1 MKLIPKVVLASMLA
15 VTLSMAATGFV
26 VLTKIQSNMLE
37 TVNRRLSGDAF
48 FAVSRVTDKQ
58 EQIRKI
64 TRAISR
70 TRKITKALHLYESR
84 GVSQILND
92 QITIYPFINYIAVV
106 ERDGSIFSAS
116 TRDASGRRIN
126 GEQLLSRRIPEEIM
140 AYSLARKEGLTV
152 SPGKDPYLS
161 LLGIDRGFSQWFTER
176 ITKKGEIIGILVVSV
191 DWETIHGKIL
201 KSIVDELVETKNPI
215 IAAVLMN
222 QERVILSGFTH
233 RKVHGNSLFD
243 QGQIFLPTDEYV
255 WKGKRIKLGV
265 QTYTT
270 AVIYNKKSAL
280 LDIQKA
286 SRHIIVAI
294 IFGGLLLGFLLYIFL
309 RKTLLSRI
317 ALLHSGTRQV
327 GEGDL
332 AHRIVDLGSDEVGEL
347 GASINNMVEKL
358 GKNTI
363 SIERLNQE
371 ISLRKD
377 VLIELGEQKYAL
389 DQHALVSATDTL
401 GIITYANSQ
410 FCEISGYTITELI
423 GANHRILNSG
433 VHDSA
438 FFDDLY
444 RTISGG
450 HVWHGEI
457 CNRSKNGEL
466 YWVGTTITPFRG
478 SDGKPKSYIAIRTD
492 ITAQKVYGQEL
503 SQAKDVA
510 ESAVKAKGEF
520 LASMSHEIRTP
531 MNGVIGMLN
540 LLSRAELQDDHQHKV
555 GVAKSS
561 AQSLLTLIND
571 ILDFSKVDAGKLDLE
586 ELDFD
591 LHSVMAEFVHSMALR
606 AEEKNIEL
614 ILDDHRAEE
623 NWVNGDPGR
632 LRQILNNIVGNAIKF
647 TDGGEILVTCE
658 TELLGQDVH
667 LIISVKDSGI
677 GIPRD
682 KLGILFDSFTQVDA
696 STTREY
702 GGSGLGLAI
711 VKKICNLMNGDVQ
724 VKSQLGN
731 GSTFTFDILL
741 SLPISLQQEEQSE
754 IVDMRNLNVLI
765 VDDNIASCNVL
776 AAQLM
781 SWGAQVEKST
791 DPFQA
796 IVICQDRCASKAV
809 FDLALID
816 MKMPGLNGVELAE
829 AFRLLPEFEKMKL
842 VMMRPFS
849 SRTSTDEILKMGFAA
864 SLPKPVVAKELHD
877 MLAVFASGG
886 EILQNVEPV
895 VTEYYLKSL
904 ARESGTAPLW
914 PANTRL
920 LLVEDN
926 PINLEVAC
934 GLIEDFG
941 LTADTAGNGREA
953 IESLKSAL
961 NECPYT
967 IVLMDCQ
974 MPEMDGYEATRNIR
988 LGHAG
993 EQNQNIPIIAM
1004 TANAMK
1010 GDREKC
1016 LSAGMDDYLPKPVD
1030 PDLLEVKLQQWL
1042 CHDGVAD
1049 ERAVAV
1055 ELKSEKDRH
1064 HTGVWDRDEAL
1075 KRVRGRDD
1083 RLYRLVVMFLTDTP
1097 GRIEKLGSVIASEDY
1112 ETAHTIGHILAGVS
1126 GNLCAFDLHNLAVE
1140 LEQTIQDGQTHV
1152 LGKHFQVIQECYD
1165 KVLPVL
1171 ENYRS
1176 KRS

>member
-1 MKLIPKVVLASMLA
+1 MKLIPKVVLVSMLA
-15 VTLSMAATGFV
+15 VSLSMAATGFV

-37 TVNRRLSGDAF
+37 TVNRRLAGDAF

-58 EQIRKI
+58 EQVRKI

-70 TRKITKALHLYESR
+70 KRKLIQALHLYESR
-84 GVSQILND
+84 GVSQILNE
-92 QITIYPFINYIAVV
+92 QISIYPFINYVAVV

-116 TRDASGRRIN
+116 TRDGQGKKIN
-126 GEQLLSRRIPEEIM
+126 GEQLLSRRIPGEIL
-140 AYSLARKEGLTV
+140 AYSIARNDGLTV

-161 LLGIDRGFSQWFTER
+161 LLGVQRGLSQWFTEK
-176 ITKKGEIIGILVVSV
+176 ITKRGDAIGILVVSV
-191 DWETIHGKIL
+191 DWESIHGEIL
-201 KSIVDELVETKNPI
+201 QSIVDELVETKNPI
-215 IAAVLMN
+215 IAAVLMD
-222 QERVILSGFTH
+222 QDGVILSGYTH
-233 RKVHGNSLFD
+233 RKLHGNALFD
-243 QGQIFLPTDEYV
+243 QGKKFQPTDEYV
-255 WKGKRIKLGV
+255 WEGKRIQLGDK
-265 QTYTT
+265 TYTT
-270 AVIYNKKSAL
+270 AVIYGKKSAL
-280 LDIQKA
+280 LDIRKS
-286 SRHIIVAI
+286 SRHIIIAI
-294 IFGGLLLGFLLYIFL
+294 VFGSILLGVLLYVFL
-309 RKTLLSRI
+309 RKILLSRI
-317 ALLHSGTRQV
+317 ALLHQGTRLIGDGNLDHTIV
-327 GEGDL
+327 G
-332 AHRIVDLGSDEVGEL
+332 LGNDEIGEL
-347 GASINNMVEKL
+347 GVSINEMVEKL

-371 ISLRKD
+371 VNLRKD
-377 VLIELGEQKYAL
+377 ALIELGEQKYAL
-389 DQHALVSATDTL
+389 DQHALVSVTDICGT
-401 GIITYANSQ
+401 ITYANSQ
-410 FCEISGYTITELI
+410 FCEISGYSITELI
-423 GANHRILNSG
+423 GSNHRILNSG
-433 VHDSA
+433 VHENT
-438 FFDDLY
+438 FFDELY
-444 RTISGG
+444 RTISSG

-457 CNRSKNGEL
+457 CNRSKSGNL
-466 YWVGTTITPFRG
+466 YWVGTTVTPFRG
-478 SDGKPKSYIAIRTD
+478 SDGKPKSYISIRTD
-492 ITAQKVYGQEL
+492 ITEQKLYGQEL
-503 SQAKDVA
+503 SEAKDAA
-510 ESAVKAKGEF
+510 ESAVRAKGEF

-540 LLSRAELQDDHQHKV
+540 LLSRADLQDDHQHKV
-555 GVAKSS
+555 SVAKSS

-586 ELDFD
+586 EIDFD
-591 LHSVMAEFVHSMALR
+591 LHSVMAEFIHSMALR
-606 AEEKNIEL
+606 TEEKNIEL
-614 ILDDHRAEE
+614 ILDDHKAEE

-647 TDGGEILVTCE
+647 TESGEILVTCE
-658 TELLGQDVH
+658 TELVDQGVQLTV
-667 LIISVKDSGI
+667 SVKDSGT

-682 KLGILFDSFTQVDA
+682 KLGMLFDSFTQVDA

-711 VKKICNLMNGDVQ
+711 VKKICKLMSGGVHVQ
-724 VKSQLGN
+724 SQLGN
-731 GSTFTFDILL
+731 GSTFTFDVLL
-741 SLPISLQQEEQSE
+741 SLSLRNDEKNET
-754 IVDMRNLNVLI
+754 VDMRDLNILI
-765 VDDNIASCNVL
+765 VDDNITNCNTL
-776 AAQLM
+776 AAQLKM
-781 SWGAQVEKST
+781 WGAQVEKLT

-796 IVICQDRCASKAV
+796 IVICQDRCASKSV

-816 MKMPGLNGVELAE
+816 MQMPGLNGVELAD
-829 AFRLLPEFEKMKL
+829 AFRLLPGFEKMKL

-849 SRTSTDEILKMGFAA
+849 SRTSNDEILEMGFVA

-877 MLAVFASGG
+877 ILGVLASGG

-895 VTEYYLKSL
+895 VTQYYLKSL
-904 ARESGTAPLW
+904 ARESATAPLW

-941 LTADTAGNGREA
+941 LTADTAGNGLEA
-953 IESLKSAL
+953 IESLKKAL

-967 IVLMDCQ
+967 LVLMDCQ

-993 EQNQNIPIIAM
+993 EQNQNIPIVAM

-1016 LSAGMDDYLPKPVD
+1016 LSAGMDDYLPKPID

-1042 CHDGVAD
+1042 CHDGVAN
-1049 ERAVAV
+1049 ERAVDI
-1055 ELKSEKDRH
+1055 ELESEKSRYR
-1064 HTGVWDRDEAL
+1064 TGVWDRDEAL

-1097 GRIEKLGSVIASEDY
+1097 GRIRKLGRAVVSEDY
-1112 ETAHTIGHILAGVS
+1112 KTVLTVAHILAGVS

-1140 LEQTIQDGQTHV
+1140 LEKTAQDGQTHA
-1152 LGKHFQVIQECYD
+1152 LEKHFKTLQESYST
-1165 KVLPVL
+1165 VLPVL
-1171 ENYRS
+1171 ENYRA

>member
-1 MKLIPKVVLASMLA
+1 MKLITKVVLTCMLA

-37 TVNRRLSGDAF
+37 TVNRRLAGDAF

-70 TRKITKALHLYESR
+70 KRKITKALHLYESR

-92 QITIYPFINYIAVV
+92 QVSIYPFINYIAVV
-106 ERDGSIFSAS
+106 ERDGKIFSAS
-116 TRDASGRRIN
+116 TRDGEGKKIN
-126 GEQLLSRRIPEEIM
+126 GEQLLSKRVPEEVM
-140 AYSLARKEGLTV
+140 AYSIARKGGLTIA
-152 SPGKDPYLS
+152 PTKDPYLS
-161 LLGIDRGFSQWFTER
+161 MLGIKRGLSQWFTEK
-176 ITKKGEIIGILVVSV
+176 ITKKGEVIGVLIVSV
-191 DWETIHGKIL
+191 DWEAIHGKIL
-201 KSIVDELVETKNPI
+201 RSIVNELVETKNPI

-233 RKVHGNSLFD
+233 RKIHDNSLFD
-243 QGQIFLPTDEYV
+243 QGQKFSPTEEYV
-255 WKGKRIKLGV
+255 WKGKRIQLGEKM
-265 QTYTT
+265 YTT
-270 AVIYNKKSAL
+270 AVVYDKKSAL
-280 LDIQKA
+280 LDIKKS

-294 IFGGLLLGFLLYIFL
+294 ISGGLLLGVLLYVFL
-309 RKTLLSRI
+309 RKILLSRI
-317 ALLHSGTRQV
+317 ALLHRGTRLI
-327 GEGDL
+327 GEGHFDH
-332 AHRIVDLGSDEVGEL
+332 AIADLGGDEIGEL
-347 GASINNMVEKL
+347 GVSINEMVKKL
-358 GKNTI
+358 SKNTI

-371 ISLRKD
+371 VSLRKD

-389 DQHALVSATDTL
+389 DQHALVSMTDIGGT
-401 GIITYANSQ
+401 ITYANSQ
-410 FCEISGYTITELI
+410 FCEISGYSIAELI

-433 VHDSA
+433 VHDSD
-438 FFDDLY
+438 FFEDLY

-457 CNRSKNGEL
+457 CNRTKNGKL
-466 YWVGTTITPFRG
+466 YWVDTTITPFRG
-478 SDGKPKSYIAIRTD
+478 AEGKPKSYIAIRTD
-492 ITAQKVYGQEL
+492 ITAQKLYGQEL
-503 SQAKDVA
+503 SQAKDAA

-540 LLSRAELQDDHQHKV
+540 LLSRADLKDDHQHKV
-555 GVAKSS
+555 GVARSS
-561 AQSLLTLIND
+561 AQSLLSLVND

-586 ELDFD
+586 EIDFD
-591 LHSVMAEFVHSMALR
+591 LHAVMAEFIHSMALR
-606 AEEKNIEL
+606 TEEKNIEL
-614 ILDDHRAEE
+614 ILDDHSVEE
-623 NWVNGDPGR
+623 SWVNGDPGR

-647 TDGGEILVTCE
+647 TDGGEILVTCDSE
-658 TELLGQDVH
+658 VLDQNVH
-667 LIISVKDSGI
+667 LTVSVKDSGM

-682 KLGILFDSFTQVDA
+682 KLGTLFDSFTQVDA

-711 VKKICNLMNGDVQ
+711 AKKICNLMNGDIHVQ
-724 VKSQLGN
+724 SQLGN

-741 SLPISLQQEEQSE
+741 SLALQKEKSSE
-754 IVDMRNLNVLI
+754 IVDMSHLNVLI
-765 VDDNIASCNVL
+765 VDDNITSCNVL

-781 SWGAQVEKST
+781 NWGVQVVKST

-796 IVICQDRCASKAV
+796 IVICQDRSASKAV

-816 MKMPGLNGVELAE
+816 MKMPGLNGAELAD

-842 VMMRPFS
+842 VMMLPFS
-849 SRTSTDEILKMGFAA
+849 SRKTTDEIVKMGFAS
-864 SLPKPVVAKELHD
+864 SLLKPVVAQDLNNV
-877 MLAVFASGG
+877 LAVLASGG

-895 VTEYYLKSL
+895 VTQYYLKSL

-934 GLIEDFG
+934 GLINDFG
-941 LTADTAGNGREA
+941 LTADTAGNGVEA
-953 IESLKSAL
+953 LECLRSSLD
-961 NECPYT
+961 ECPYT
-967 IVLMDCQ
+967 LVLMDCQ

-988 LGHAG
+988 LGNAG
-993 EQNQNIPIIAM
+993 EQNKNIPIIAM

-1010 GDREKC
+1010 GDKGKC

-1042 CHDGVAD
+1042 CHEGVAH

-1055 ELKSEKDRH
+1055 ELKSEKAQQRS
-1064 HTGVWDRDEAL
+1064 GAWDRDEAL

-1097 GRIEKLGSVIASEDY
+1097 TRLEKLGGAIASGDFESVQSVV
-1112 ETAHTIGHILAGVS
+1112 HIIAGVS
-1126 GNLCAFDLHNLAVE
+1126 GNLCTFDLYNLAVE
-1140 LEQTIQDGQTHV
+1140 MEQIVQDGQTHV
-1152 LGKHFQVIQECYD
+1152 LEKHFQSLQKTYAI
-1165 KVLPVL
+1165 VLPAL